1 MADQDIARTI
11 IFDLVQLEKLG
22 ADLERRWRANPTTRV
37 TDVLTHIDLED
48 HLLYVPQLTKLLED
62 LVKRGEPGSRNPDD
76 TKLDQTIDSGEN
88 LHHSLMAT
96 AIVPDSNPSG
106 SKPTSGKS
114 SAKVSS
120 GSGGGSVSK
129 DSASPERIDQFRI
142 IRELGA
148 GAFGVVYLA
157 EDESLQRKV
166 AIKVPKVS
174 DPAKSESYINEARKA
189 AAIDCVGIVPIYHVG
204 TKENGV
210 PFVVQKLIDGPSLRF
225 LLTRYGSLPPAHAVT
240 IMRDVAVALGAAHRL
255 GIFHRDLK
263 PDNVLIDGSGVPWIA
278 DFGLA
283 ISESEQAKRKG
294 EIAGTLMYMSPEQIQ
309 GRADWLDGRSDIWS
323 LGIMIYELLLGKPP
337 FSGKNRQSLMEQ
349 ICHREPRPLQQ
360 SSQSLSS
367 INDVFKKCCAKS
379 AGDRYS
385 SVEELTADLNDLINE
400 GLSTQPI
407 DGSELRLEQPISQ
420 YASHDPNATRGRSSA
435 GSAATHLSSH
445 GSTSRGSDGSMP
457 SSTSV
462 QSLSGQGSIGAASVS
477 GQSIGSIL
485 QPAPVSSKAEQ
496 RTRLLMIGV
505 GVLCLL
511 AIGGQQWYSRSTQQ
525 TAVAVVTPI
534 EPVGT
539 TTPEID
545 DPNKSPVPSDV
556 IAASREGEK
565 TGKAVTNAMKLSEA
579 NGTETLPWIVA
590 ADGSGSHRTIAEAVA
605 KSEPGAHIHVQ
616 PGTYEEEIV
625 FNQPLTLVG
634 LGEKPEDC
642 VISSIKDSPIKVAIA
657 LGTVRVTNFAVRGD
671 GKRNKKEFNAIE
683 LTSGKLRLEKCNVR
697 TGTWNGVKV
706 LPGASLSASS
716 CLFEESSFFAISA
729 KSPISMDVNDC
740 TFLEAG
746 IEVVEGVAS
755 IERCTFGGNKGV
767 LVEQSSGNATAIND
781 CHFKNSFAFGVHAIS
796 TGMINVSE
804 GTFENCKIA
813 IECIDGDVIARRCVL
828 SDCKFGVTINGG
840 AVLVQDQTQINGGEF
855 GCGMLGGK
863 FQMVDSAISGVSGSG
878 VIVEESGAVNL
889 RNTKIS
895 KCGFRA
901 VTMFVGTLLVEDCVF
916 TECGDCGISLTD
928 GFERGKIT
936 KSRFVDNIG
945 GAILFQ
951 AGELACEDCTI
962 SGSDIGILA
971 EGGLDKPV
979 SLTLTR
985 VEFGKMKRFAAQ
997 FINSV
1002 KVTVQGCT
1010 FPDLPADKLFQK
1022 IGNGEIT
1029 LLD

>member
-76 TKLDQTIDSGEN
+76 TNLDQTIDSGEN

-106 SKPTSGKS
+106 SKPTSGKP

-174 DPAKSESYINEARKA
+174 DPAKSESYIKEARKA

-204 TKENGV
+204 IKENGV
-210 PFVVQKLIDGPSLRF
+210 PFIVQKLIDGPSLRF
-225 LLTRYGSLPPAHAVT
+225 LLTRYGCLPPAHAVT

-283 ISESEQAKRKG
+283 ISESEQTKHKG

-360 SSQSLSS
+360 SSQSLTS

-435 GSAATHLSSH
+435 GSAATHLSGH
-445 GSTSRGSDGSMP
+445 GSSSRGSDGS
-457 SSTSV
+457 TSA
-462 QSLSGQGSIGAASVS
+462 QTLSGQGSIAASVS

-525 TAVAVVTPI
+525 TAVVGVSPI
-534 EPVGT
+534 VPNLPT
-539 TTPEID
+539 TSEID
-545 DPNKSPVPSDV
+545 DPNKSPVPFDV
-556 IAASREGEK
+556 TAASREGEK
-565 TGKAVTNAMKLSEA
+565 TSMAVTNVMKLSEA

-590 ADGSGSHRTIAEAVA
+590 ANGSGSHRTIANAVA
-605 KSEPGAHIHVQ
+605 ESEPGAHIHVQ

-642 VISSIKDSPIKVAIA
+642 VISSIKDSPIRVAIA
-657 LGTVRVTNFAVRGD
+657 LGTVRVANVAVRGD
-671 GKRNKKEFNAIE
+671 GKQNKKEFNAIE

-729 KSPISMDVNDC
+729 KSPISMEVSDC

-746 IEVVEGVAS
+746 VQVVEGVAT
-755 IERCTFGGNKGV
+755 IQRCSFGGNEGIYV
-767 LVEQSSGNATAIND
+767 AQSSGNPTAIKD
-781 CHFKNSFAFGVHAIS
+781 CDFTNCFKYAVLATVTGAIDVSESTFDTCKIGVQCGDGKVVVRRCEFSKCNFGVSI
-796 TGMINVSE
+796 TGGEVS
-804 GTFENCKIA
+804 
-813 IECIDGDVIARRCVL
+813 IEE
-828 SDCKFGVTINGG
+828 
-840 AVLVQDQTQINGGEF
+840 QTQITAGEF
-855 GCGMLGGK
+855 GCGMMGGK
-863 FQMVDSAISGVSGSG
+863 FRVVDSVISDVSESGIVVNESGS
-878 VIVEESGAVNL
+878 VDL
-889 RNTKIS
+889 RKTKILR
-895 KCGFRA
+895 CGSRA
-901 VTMFVGTLLVEDCVF
+901 VTMAAGSLDAEDCDF
-916 TECGDCGISLTD
+916 TECDDCGISFTD
-928 GFERGKIT
+928 SFARGRIAN
-936 KSRFVDNIG
+936 SRFVDNPG
-945 GAILFQ
+945 GAILIETGKLNF
-951 AGELACEDCTI
+951 EDCLI

-971 EGGLDKPV
+971 VADPSQPIVLQ
-979 SLTLTR
+979 LTR
-985 VEFGKMKRFAAQ
+985 IGFEKIEKLAARFENA
-997 FINSV
+997 V
-1002 KVTVQGCT
+1002 TVTVQGNT
-1010 FPDLPADKLFQK
+1010 FVDVPAAKRFQK
-1022 IGNGEIT
+1022 IGNVDIK